1 MLYDIILRFYIVS
14 YMCYMLSYM
23 DFNITN
29 YQVYLVITPTGR
41 IVAPQ
46 DFVQGIGEKMIVR
59 VQVSREVI

>member
-1 MLYDIILRFYIVS
+1 
-14 YMCYMLSYM
+14 MCYMLSYM